1 MNDAPVSDLM
11 FSARAN
17 RHLAAVTQPVEKSE
31 LIQKVGLIDL
41 HEPVQTCLKLIA
53 PYQRETVRVLT
64 AQPSEPDFL
73 RLLRKG
79 QMP

>member
-1 MNDAPVSDLM
+1 MNDAPVSDPM
-11 FSARAN
+11 FKKRGN
-17 RHLAAVTQPVEKSE
+17 RRLAGVTQPVEKSD
-31 LIQKVGLIDL
+31 LIQENCLFDL
-41 HEPVQTCLKLIA
+41 YGPVQNCLKLIA